1 MKILYLE
8 CAMGAA
14 GDMLTAALLS
24 LLDDVPGF
32 VKELNALGLPGVSIE
47 AARKEQYGISGLHM
61 HVRINGEEEHEHFHK
76 HHHGHDHEHH
86 HEHHHEHGHEHHHE
100 HHHDHGHHHEHEEHM
115 HFDIAAIHGII
126 DKLPVSDKVKGDV
139 RAVYGI
145 IAAAE
150 AAAHG
155 KPVELVHFHEVGAMD
170 AIADVTSVC
179 LLMERIGADKIA
191 ASPVHLGSG
200 TVRCAH
206 GVLPVPT
213 PATAHI
219 LQGVPC
225 YGGEIRGELCT
236 PTGAALLK
244 YFAAE
249 YGPMPLMST
258 EKVGIG
264 IGTKDF
270 GRCNCLRAFL
280 GSDGGGRD
288 TVLQLSCNVDDM
300 TGEAMGYALEK
311 LFEAGAADAFFTP
324 IYMKKNRPA
333 YMLSVICP
341 EDRGEAVTKAIFL
354 HTSTLGMRRTVCMRS
369 VLERREYTADTSFGP
384 VRVKCSE
391 GYGVRRIKP
400 EFDDVRAIA
409 EEKGMAAEE
418 VSRRIKN
425 EILEKN

>member
-14 GDMLTAALLS
+14 GDMLTAALLD
-24 LLDDVPGF
+24 LLDDVPAF
-32 VKELNALGLPGVSIE
+32 VAELNGLGLPGVSIE
-47 AARKEQYGISGLHM
+47 AATKEQYGISGLHM

-76 HHHGHDHEHH
+76 HHHEHDHEQHHHHHDHDHEHH
-86 HEHHHEHGHEHHHE
+86 EHEHHH
-100 HHHDHGHHHEHEEHM
+100 HHDENAHE
-115 HFDIAAIHGII
+115 HFDINSIHRII
-126 DKLPVSDKVKGDV
+126 DGLPVSDKVKSDV

-150 AAAHG
+150 AKVHG

-179 LLMERIGADKIA
+179 LLMERIGADKIM

-213 PATAHI
+213 PATADI
-219 LQGVPC
+219 LRGVPS
-225 YGGEIRGELCT
+225 YGGEVHGELCT

-244 YFAAE
+244 HFAVE
-249 YGPMPLMST
+249 YGAMPAMRT
-258 EKVGIG
+258 EKIGIG

-280 GSDGGGRD
+280 GETDGGSD

-300 TGEAMGYALEK
+300 TGEALGYALEK
-311 LFEAGAADAFFTP
+311 LFDAGAADAFFTP
-324 IYMKKNRPA
+324 VYMKKNRPA
-333 YMLSVICP
+333 YMLTCICP
-341 EDRGEAVTKAIFL
+341 EAKAEAVTRAIFRN
-354 HTSTLGMRRTVCMRS
+354 TSTLGVRRTVCERS
-369 VLERREYTADTSFGP
+369 VLQRTEYTAETSLGS

-391 GYGVRRIKP
+391 GYGVKRVKA
-400 EFDDVRAIA
+400 EFDDLRTIA
-409 EEKGMAAEE
+409 EAKNISLAEAE
-418 VSRRIKN
+418 AIIKK
-425 EILEKN
+425 EI

>member
-14 GDMLTAALLS
+14 GDMLTAALLD
-24 LLDDVPGF
+24 LLDDVPAF
-32 VKELNALGLPGVSIE
+32 VAELNGLGLPGVSIE
-47 AARKEQYGISGLHM
+47 AATKEQYGINGLHM

-76 HHHGHDHEHH
+76 HHHDHDHEHE
-86 HEHHHEHGHEHHHE
+86 HEHHH
-100 HHHDHGHHHEHEEHM
+100 HHDESAHE
-115 HFDIAAIHGII
+115 HFDINSIHHII
-126 DKLPVSDKVKGDV
+126 DGLPVSDKVKSDV
-139 RAVYGI
+139 GAVYGI

-150 AAAHG
+150 AKVHG

-170 AIADVTSVC
+170 AIADVASVC
-179 LLMERIGADKIA
+179 LLMERIGADKIM

-213 PATAHI
+213 PATADI
-219 LQGVPC
+219 LRGVPS
-225 YGGEIRGELCT
+225 YGGEVRGELCT

-244 YFAAE
+244 HFAVE
-249 YGPMPLMST
+249 YGAMPVMRT
-258 EKVGIG
+258 EKIGIG

-280 GSDGGGRD
+280 GETDGGSD

-300 TGEAMGYALEK
+300 AGEALGYALEK
-311 LFEAGAADAFFTP
+311 LFDAGAADAFFTP

-333 YMLSVICP
+333 YMLTCICP
-341 EDRGEAVTKAIFL
+341 EAKAETVTRAIFRN
-354 HTSTLGMRRTVCMRS
+354 TSTLGVRRTVCERS
-369 VLERREYTADTSFGP
+369 VLQRTEYTAETSLGS

-391 GYGVRRIKP
+391 GYGVKRVKA
-400 EFDDVRAIA
+400 EFDDLRTIA
-409 EEKGMAAEE
+409 EAGKLSLTE
-418 VSRRIKN
+418 VSEQIRK
-425 EILEKN
+425 EISER

>member
-14 GDMLTAALLS
+14 GDMLTAALLD
-24 LLDDVPGF
+24 LLNDVPAF
-32 VKELNALGLPGVSIE
+32 VAELNALGLPGVSIE
-47 AARKEQYGISGLHM
+47 AATKEQYGISGLHM

-76 HHHGHDHEHH
+76 HHHDHDHHHHHHDHEHH
-86 HEHHHEHGHEHHHE
+86 HEHEHHH
-100 HHHDHGHHHEHEEHM
+100 HHEESAHE
-115 HFDIAAIHGII
+115 HFDIKAIHAII
-126 DKLPVSDKVKGDV
+126 DGLPVSDKVKSDV

-145 IAAAE
+145 VAAAE
-150 AAAHG
+150 AKVHG

-179 LLMERIGADKIA
+179 LLMERIGADKIM

-213 PATAHI
+213 PATADI
-219 LQGVPC
+219 LRGVPC
-225 YGGEIRGELCT
+225 YGGEVRGELCT

-244 YFAAE
+244 HFAAE
-249 YGPMPLMST
+249 YGSMPVMRT
-258 EKVGIG
+258 EKIGIG

-280 GSDGGGRD
+280 GEAEGGSD

-311 LFEAGAADAFFTP
+311 LFDAGAADAFFTP

-333 YMLSVICP
+333 YMLTCICP
-341 EDRGEAVTKAIFL
+341 EARAESVTHAIFS
-354 HTSTLGMRRTVCMRS
+354 HTSTLGLRRTVCERR
-369 VLERREYTADTSFGP
+369 VLERKEYTAETTVGS

-391 GYGVRRIKP
+391 GYGVKRVKA
-400 EFDDVRAIA
+400 EFDDLRAIA
-409 EEKGMAAEE
+409 EAKGMSIAE
-418 VSRRIKN
+418 VDRIIKK
-425 EILEKN
+425 EL